1 MPVYPFMIFFFSI
14 GGVIILGGASSLY
27 QSTEARRKNAVV
39 PTEAQIVERVIDM
52 SKSTSFVYEFFIDG
66 VRYHA
71 EFFGKFLWRDG
82 KMVSIRYD
90 PDCPEIIYIP
100 SVFRCIKNNRFV
112 YSWRALAACG
122 CDGAGLL
129 VAGRSLIVLSNRLI
143 SYF

>member
-1 MPVYPFMIFFFSI
+1 MPVYQFMIFFFSI

-100 SVFRCIKNNRFV
+100 SVFRCIKIIASYILGV
-112 YSWRALAACG
+112 LW
-122 CDGAGLL
+122 LL
-129 VAGRSLIVLSNRLI
+129 VAVMGLVFWWLGVP
-143 SYF
+143 